1 MDIEIE
7 FSKIKS
13 DLNKILLLLEQKQN
27 ERETKMYDLA
37 DLQKI
42 LHVSRRTLFNYKE
55 RGILP
60 CTRIGSKLWVSE
72 KQLEKFLEQQEE
84 K

>member
-1 MDIEIE
+1 MNLDIE
-7 FSKIKS
+7 FSQIKS
-13 DLNKILLLLEQKQN
+13 DLNKILRLLEQKHP
-27 ERETKMYDLA
+27 EGEIKMYDLA

-42 LHVSRRTLFNYKE
+42 LQVSRRTIFNWKE
-55 RGILP
+55 QGKLP

-72 KQLEKFLEQQEE
+72 NQLEKFLEQQEE